1 MRNWGHSTL
10 RVGVSL
16 LWMSDCS
23 VACQFAWRSRC
34 GASPSGQATAAH
46 RAPRSGPC
54 LEACPRDPVP
64 PTPSIPAVHF
74 RLTWGFCTIR
84 SLSSACRRRVAAL
97 MAQFPPFGGGFAPL
111 GAFLRRVAGVSRL
124 YWRNSPHPL
133 LQQEDGVRR
142 VAPLMVQFPR
152 LLAVRLPFGAVRL
165 RFAVG
170 RRPHRRPPRRKTL
183 TTGGCG
189 RGVLRLGGSDAW
201 PRVSLAREPLNMRV
215 NPLIRTPTSRYAR
228 GRRCP
233 SARREAQAAS
243 APQRTVR

>member
-34 GASPSGQATAAH
+34 GASPSGQAAAAH

-84 SLSSACRRRVAAL
+84 SLPSACRRRVAAL
-97 MAQFPPFGGGFAPL
+97 MAQFLPIRCSS
-111 GAFLRRVAGVSRL
+111 RRTESGESRL
-124 YWRNSPHPL
+124 YWRNS
-133 LQQEDGVRR
+133 
-142 VAPLMVQFPR
+142 PR

-170 RRPHRRPPRRKTL
+170 MRPHRRPPRRKTL

-189 RGVLRLGGSDAW
+189 RGVLRLGGSDTW

-228 GRRCP
+228 GQRCP
-233 SARREAQAAS
+233 SARRGAQAAS
-243 APQRTVR
+243 APRRTVP

>member
-23 VACQFAWRSRC
+23 VACQFTWRSRC

-97 MAQFPPFGGGFAPL
+97 MAQFPPF
-111 GAFLRRVAGVSRL
+111 AGSEV
-124 YWRNSPHPL
+124 
-133 LQQEDGVRR
+133 
-142 VAPLMVQFPR
+142 
-152 LLAVRLPFGAVRL
+152 AVRGGDVTVRSGK
-165 RFAVG
+165 A
-170 RRPHRRPPRRKTL
+170 PTSPATSPKNADN
-183 TTGGCG
+183 GGLWARCPASWWQRYLASCVARTRTAEYADYRSRTWCLSSG
-189 RGVLRLGGSDAW
+189 FRLGLRAK
-201 PRVSLAREPLNMRV
+201 VAV
-215 NPLIRTPTSRYAR
+215 I
-228 GRRCP
+228 
-233 SARREAQAAS
+233 
-243 APQRTVR
+243 

>member
-74 RLTWGFCTIR
+74 GLTWGFCTIR

-97 MAQFPPFGGGFAPL
+97 MVQFPPFAGGVIGRQAAP
-111 GAFLRRVAGVSRL
+111 GASCSAI
-124 YWRNSPHPL
+124 
-133 LQQEDGVRR
+133 
-142 VAPLMVQFPR
+142 
-152 LLAVRLPFGAVRL
+152 LPFGGALDVGRARPCASNGAIPPFAGSEVAVR
-165 RFAVG
+165 
-170 RRPHRRPPRRKTL
+170 
-183 TTGGCG
+183 GGEVTVCSG
-189 RGVLRLGGSDAW
+189 EA
-201 PRVSLAREPLNMRV
+201 
-215 NPLIRTPTSRYAR
+215 PTSPTTSPKNADNGGLRARCPASWWQRCLASCVARTRTAEYAR
-228 GRRCP
+228 
-233 SARREAQAAS
+233 
-243 APQRTVR
+243 

>member
-1 MRNWGHSTL
+1 MQFCAAHKSRGDCMRNWGHSTL

-74 RLTWGFCTIR
+74 GLTWGFCTIR

-97 MAQFPPFGGGFAPL
+97 LAQFPPSAAPAGGRSPASRASN
-111 GAFLRRVAGVSRL
+111 GAIPPFTGSEV
-124 YWRNSPHPL
+124 
-133 LQQEDGVRR
+133 
-142 VAPLMVQFPR
+142 
-152 LLAVRLPFGAVRL
+152 AVRGGEVTVR
-165 RFAVG
+165 
-170 RRPHRRPPRRKTL
+170 
-183 TTGGCG
+183 GGE
-189 RGVLRLGGSDAW
+189 A
-201 PRVSLAREPLNMRV
+201 
-215 NPLIRTPTSRYAR
+215 PTSPATSPKNADNGGLWARCPASWWQRYLASCVARTRTAEYAR
-228 GRRCP
+228 
-233 SARREAQAAS
+233 
-243 APQRTVR
+243 

>member
-1 MRNWGHSTL
+1 MLAVSSAGKPLLEPRVVQFSRLVALSTWGEL
-10 RVGVSL
+10 V
-16 LWMSDCS
+16 
-23 VACQFAWRSRC
+23 
-34 GASPSGQATAAH
+34 
-46 RAPRSGPC
+46 RAP
-54 LEACPRDPVP
+54 
-64 PTPSIPAVHF
+64 
-74 RLTWGFCTIR
+74 
-84 SLSSACRRRVAAL
+84 L
-97 MAQFPPFGGGFAPL
+97 MVQFPPFGGGFAPL
-111 GAFLRRVAGVSRL
+111 GASPRRVA
-124 YWRNSPHPL
+124 
-133 LQQEDGVRR
+133 
-142 VAPLMVQFPR
+142 ALMAQFPR

-189 RGVLRLGGSDAW
+189 RGVLRLGGSDTW

-243 APQRTVR
+243 APQRTAR

>member
-97 MAQFPPFGGGFAPL
+97 LAQFPPSAAPAGGRSPASRASNGAIPPFA
-111 GAFLRRVAGVSRL
+111 GSEV
-124 YWRNSPHPL
+124 
-133 LQQEDGVRR
+133 
-142 VAPLMVQFPR
+142 
-152 LLAVRLPFGAVRL
+152 AVR
-165 RFAVG
+165 
-170 RRPHRRPPRRKTL
+170 
-183 TTGGCG
+183 GGEVTVCSG
-189 RGVLRLGGSDAW
+189 EA
-201 PRVSLAREPLNMRV
+201 
-215 NPLIRTPTSRYAR
+215 PTSPTTSPKNADNGGLRARCPASWWQRCLASCVARTRTAEYAR
-228 GRRCP
+228 
-233 SARREAQAAS
+233 
-243 APQRTVR
+243 

>member
-23 VACQFAWRSRC
+23 VACQFTWRSRC

-97 MAQFPPFGGGFAPL
+97 MAQFPPRLLA
-111 GAFLRRVAGVSRL
+111 VSSAGK
-124 YWRNSPHPL
+124 PL
-133 LQQEDGVRR
+133 LEPHVVQFSHLVALSTWGELVR
-142 VAPLMVQFPR
+142 APLMVQFPPFAGSEV
-152 LLAVRLPFGAVRL
+152 AVRGGEVTVRGGE
-165 RFAVG
+165 A
-170 RRPHRRPPRRKTL
+170 PTSPATSPKTL

-228 GRRCP
+228 GRCCP
-233 SARREAQAAS
+233 SARREA
-243 APQRTVR
+243 